1 MAQKDRF
8 LTCIRALG
16 PQSNLLLAV
25 RKTATPS
32 ATATPTTT
40 ITITAA
46 TAAGGGAALAAKC
59 GSSGEHG
66 VDVAVCRCD
75 GLLVEGRIDFE
86 TSAGRPGREER
97 ALPTEMLSA
106 WDRQEGT
113 QEGEGRYTTA
123 FTRGRRKGQ
132 AGTVHKSISHT

>member
-25 RKTATPS
+25 RKAATPS
-32 ATATPTTT
+32 STATPTTT

-59 GSSGEHG
+59 GSSGEYG

-106 WDRQEGT
+106 CGKTRRHARRRRQVHNGVHT
-113 QEGEGRYTTA
+113 RQAG
-123 FTRGRRKGQ
+123 RGRQ
-132 AGTVHKSISHT
+132 VHKSISHT